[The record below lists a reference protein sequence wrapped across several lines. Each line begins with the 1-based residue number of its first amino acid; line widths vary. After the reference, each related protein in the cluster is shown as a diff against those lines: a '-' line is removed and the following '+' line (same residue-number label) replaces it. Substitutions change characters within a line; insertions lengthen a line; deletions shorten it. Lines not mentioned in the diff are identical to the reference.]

1 MKTLMSDPKKEN
13 YPFTEAE
20 LEHFKNLLL
29 KKRKEAEN
37 ELEAIKKN
45 IENHM
50 DVDDADL
57 SSITHHQGDMGS
69 NMEEQDLNYQFLERT
84 QRFIKQIDAALR
96 RIEEGRYGICVATGK
111 PIEKGRLE
119 IVPHTNYSVAA
130 KMKGLSKKYYN

>member
-1 MKTLMSDPKKEN
+1 MSDPKKEN

-57 SSITHHQGDMGS
+57 SSITHHQGDIGS

-96 RIEEGRYGICVATGK
+96 RIEEGRYGICVSTGK

-119 IVPHTNYSVAA
+119 IVPHTNYSVTA